1 MSRELVGSNR
11 EIVGSAAYFEKL
23 HNTHF
28 SGTLRCSR
36 SEDFARSMESLAEN
50 RFCHLFKPNLEQ
62 LVRELERDLEQ
73 GLRDNDYIRD
83 ENADGLRTALKQ
95 LERCGIQCYSLEST
109 VDDLAWFV
117 GGDEDKIRRLQCK
130 LNELKIGGHL
140 TEDGIYGKKTD
151 TVRSALLDELARG
164 TIPTLRWIDPL
175 QSNSTGIRAA
185 AKTAKDGRS
194 FSRLI
199 RDGSNTPLFRADLH
213 PYKGN
218 SNYYHVNVD
227 TLPDA
232 PVHQQ
237 NLAKRLDHAEIS
249 KEAYDVLKDF
259 QTSAKKVRIAGRV
272 LLVAGSVLDVLELCS
287 TIDDDLH
294 DAGRKIEKKTYS
306 SAAEIGGSWAGSALG
321 AKGGAWAGAAIG
333 TAVLPGV
340 GTAVGGIAGGLVLG
354 VAGSFAGSSLGKWVV
369 DMTEIGE

>member
-185 AKTAKDGRS
+185 TKTAKDGRS

-294 DAGRKIEKKTYS
+294 DADRKIGKKTYS

-354 VAGSFAGSSLGKWVV
+354 VAGSFAGSSLGKWVI
-369 DMTEIGE
+369 DITEIGE

>member
-73 GLRDNDYIRD
+73 GLRDNDYVRD

-185 AKTAKDGRS
+185 TKTAKDGRS

-294 DAGRKIEKKTYS
+294 DADRKIGKKTYS

-340 GTAVGGIAGGLVLG
+340 GTAAGGIAGGLVLG

>member
-117 GGDEDKIRRLQCK
+117 AGDEDKIRRLQCK

-272 LLVAGSVLDVLELCS
+272 LLVAGSVLDALELCS

-294 DAGRKIEKKTYS
+294 DADRKIGKKTYS

-340 GTAVGGIAGGLVLG
+340 GTAVGGIAGGLILG
-354 VAGSFAGSSLGKWVV
+354 VAGSFAGSSLGKWVI
-369 DMTEIGE
+369 DITEIGE

>member
-1 MSRELVGSNR
+1 MICVADNQIGW
-11 EIVGSAAYFEKL
+11 
-23 HNTHF
+23 
-28 SGTLRCSR
+28 
-36 SEDFARSMESLAEN
+36 
-50 RFCHLFKPNLEQ
+50 HL
-62 LVRELERDLEQ
+62 
-73 GLRDNDYIRD
+73 
-83 ENADGLRTALKQ
+83 
-95 LERCGIQCYSLEST
+95 CYSLEST

-164 TIPTLRWIDPL
+164 TILALRWIDPL
-175 QSNSTGIRAA
+175 QSNSTGIRTVT
-185 AKTAKDGRS
+185 KTVRDGRT
-194 FSRLI
+194 FSRLV

-272 LLVAGSVLDVLELCS
+272 LLVAGSVLDALELCS

-294 DAGRKIEKKTYS
+294 DADRKIGKKTYS

>member
-272 LLVAGSVLDVLELCS
+272 LLVAGSVLDALELCS

-294 DAGRKIEKKTYS
+294 DADRKIGKKTYS
-306 SAAEIGGSWAGSALG
+306 SAAEIGGSWAGSVLG

>member
-232 PVHQQ
+232 LVHQQ

-272 LLVAGSVLDVLELCS
+272 LLVAGSVLDALELCS

-294 DAGRKIEKKTYS
+294 DADRKIGKKTYS

-340 GTAVGGIAGGLVLG
+340 GTAVGGIAGGLILG
-354 VAGSFAGSSLGKWVV
+354 VAGSFAGSSLGKWVI
-369 DMTEIGE
+369 DITEIGE

>member
-294 DAGRKIEKKTYS
+294 DADRKIGKKTYS

-321 AKGGAWAGAAIG
+321 TKGGAWAGAAIG

-340 GTAVGGIAGGLVLG
+340 GTAAGGIAGGLVLG

>member
-1 MSRELVGSNR
+1 M
-11 EIVGSAAYFEKL
+11 
-23 HNTHF
+23 
-28 SGTLRCSR
+28 
-36 SEDFARSMESLAEN
+36 
-50 RFCHLFKPNLEQ
+50 
-62 LVRELERDLEQ
+62 
-73 GLRDNDYIRD
+73 
-83 ENADGLRTALKQ
+83 
-95 LERCGIQCYSLEST
+95 
-109 VDDLAWFV
+109 DDLAWFV

-294 DAGRKIEKKTYS
+294 DAGRKIGKKTYS

-354 VAGSFAGSSLGKWVV
+354 VAGSFAGSSLGKWAV
-369 DMTEIGE
+369 DITEIGE

>member
-1 MSRELVGSNR
+1 
-11 EIVGSAAYFEKL
+11 
-23 HNTHF
+23 
-28 SGTLRCSR
+28 
-36 SEDFARSMESLAEN
+36 MESLAEN

-185 AKTAKDGRS
+185 TKTAKDGRS

-237 NLAKRLDHAEIS
+237 NLAKRVDHAEIS

-272 LLVAGSVLDVLELCS
+272 LLVAGSVLDALELCS

-294 DAGRKIEKKTYS
+294 DADRKIGKKTYS

-354 VAGSFAGSSLGKWVV
+354 VAGPFAGSSLGKWVV

>member
-50 RFCHLFKPNLEQ
+50 CFCHLFKPNLEQ

-117 GGDEDKIRRLQCK
+117 GGDEDKIHRLQCK

-175 QSNSTGIRAA
+175 QSNSTGIRTVT
-185 AKTAKDGRS
+185 KTVGDGRT
-194 FSRLI
+194 FSRLV

-232 PVHQQ
+232 PVHPQ

-272 LLVAGSVLDVLELCS
+272 LLVAGGVLDALELCS

-294 DAGRKIEKKTYS
+294 DADRKIGKKTYS

-354 VAGSFAGSSLGKWVV
+354 VVGSFAGSSLGKWVI
-369 DMTEIGE
+369 DITEIGE

>member
-73 GLRDNDYIRD
+73 GFRDNDYIRD

-95 LERCGIQCYSLEST
+95 LECCGIQCYSLEST

-117 GGDEDKIRRLQCK
+117 GGDEDKIHRLQCK

-185 AKTAKDGRS
+185 TKTAKDGRS

-237 NLAKRLDHAEIS
+237 NLAKRLDHAGIS

-272 LLVAGSVLDVLELCS
+272 LLVAGSVLDALELCS

-294 DAGRKIEKKTYS
+294 DADRKIGKKTYS

-354 VAGSFAGSSLGKWVV
+354 VAGSFAGSSLGKWVI
-369 DMTEIGE
+369 DITEIGE

>member
-73 GLRDNDYIRD
+73 GLRDNDYSRD

>member
-11 EIVGSAAYFEKL
+11 EIVGSSAYFEKL

-272 LLVAGSVLDVLELCS
+272 LLVAGSVLDALELCS

-294 DAGRKIEKKTYS
+294 DADRKIGKKTYS

-321 AKGGAWAGAAIG
+321 TKGGAWAGAAIG

-340 GTAVGGIAGGLVLG
+340 GTAAGGIAGGLVLG